1 MKLRKKI
8 MACTLAAAML
18 LGSAA
23 AVYAEGSRTNDLTV
37 TNASAQDYQ
46 ITGKIEDS
54 DSYKELKEK
63 APEIVEIIDKVNDG
77 TMEMVDFVT
86 KLTEEADGLTD
97 ETAKKD
103 LEKVIETLRTKDFVT
118 GFVDLIALEA
128 AEKNEEGM
136 YEVTISVPSLTDK
149 LRNVQILHY
158 STERSLWEIVDPTEI
173 DTEEKTVTA
182 EFEDLSPIAV
192 IADSTA
198 K

>member
-192 IADSTA
+192 IADSKA

>member
-1 MKLRKKI
+1 MKLRKRI
-8 MACTLAAAML
+8 MVCTLAAAML

-23 AVYAEGSRTNDLTV
+23 GVYAEGSRTNDLTV
-37 TNASAQDYQ
+37 TDVSAQEYQ
-46 ITGKIEDS
+46 ITGKIGES

-63 APEIVEIIDKVNDG
+63 EPDIVEIIDQVNDG
-77 TMEMVDFVT
+77 TMEMSDFIT
-86 KLTEEADGLTD
+86 KLTEKSDALTD
-97 ETAKKD
+97 ETAKQD
-103 LEKVIETLRTKDFVT
+103 LEKVIEALRTKDFVT

-128 AEKNEEGM
+128 AEKNAEGM
-136 YEVTISVPSLTDK
+136 YEVTISVPSLTDQ

-192 IADSTA
+192 IADSTT